1 MGGNISALAG
11 NTSAIP
17 SATEAIEALNS
28 AQEGLQEMA
37 KNPDLLHAW
46 LQGLIPGLLNFTFQA
61 LIAFLVYVLGS
72 RMIRGITGMIRRSME
87 RAGTDEGVRQ
97 FVIPVLKYSLY
108 ILLIFIIMG
117 FFGIATTSAV
127 AVLGSAGVAVGLA
140 VQGSLSNFAG
150 GVLILLLKPFRV
162 GEYIIEDTNKNEGT
176 VSEISIFY
184 TKLLTPD
191 NRMIVVPNGMLSN
204 SSLTNVSHMDRRR
217 IDLTVPVSYGTDIR
231 TAKEVLYAAAA
242 KEPARMPGEDIIVV
256 LDSFGDSALNMGVKL
271 WVAAAEYWPARWRLL
286 ENIKYALDENGITI
300 PFPQLDVQLKQ

>member
-1 MGGNISALAG
+1 MDLELSELTTETRTLEEVGQFVEQVK
-11 NTSAIP
+11 NTDSGMIR
-17 SATEAIEALNS
+17 E
-28 AQEGLQEMA
+28 
-37 KNPDLLHAW
+37 W
-46 LQGLIPGLLNFTFQA
+46 LESLVPGLLGFA
-61 LIAFLVYVLGS
+61 LQIVLAGAVSLIGS
-72 RMIRGITGMIRRSME
+72 KLIKLARKILRRWLE
-87 RAGTDEGVRQ
+87 RTEADMGVRQ
-97 FVIPVLKYSLY
+97 FLDALLKYFSFS
-108 ILLIFIIMG
+108 ILVVIILTL
-117 FFGIATTSAV
+117 FGVTTASVV
-127 AVLGSAGVAVGLA
+127 AVVGSAGLTLGLA
-140 VQGSLSNFAG
+140 LQGSLANFAG